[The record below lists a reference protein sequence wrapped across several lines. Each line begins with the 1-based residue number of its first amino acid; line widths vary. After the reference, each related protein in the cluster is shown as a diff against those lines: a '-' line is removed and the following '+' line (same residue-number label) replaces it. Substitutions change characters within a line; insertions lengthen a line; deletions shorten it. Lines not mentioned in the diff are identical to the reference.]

1 MVSITLKD
9 GELTLSEMRAVLK
22 TPLKVELESFVQC
35 VEKKQAPVVTGES
48 ARQAIELALEITRQI
63 QEQAD

>member
-1 MVSITLKD
+1 
-9 GELTLSEMRAVLK
+9 
-22 TPLKVELESFVQC
+22 VELESFVHC

-63 QEQAD
+63 QEQSD